1 MGWVALDD
9 GFFANPKIL
18 QAGHAAAGLYAMGLS
33 YCGKYLTDGFIPSA
47 WLIGTPKKLVTQLV
61 DVGLWDQV
69 EGGYFFPDY
78 EEYNPSREKVEER
91 RQAASNAAS
100 SRWRKP
106 QSDAKGNANRN
117 AKGIAQRITPTH
129 AKRNASSNAIPSPIQ
144 TPTTRG
150 LFVSKGSS
158 GDALERLPESHRRE
172 LDKILERVKDDDA
185 GTPGVLASYAAQLPL
200 AGVAKVRETIEAGNK
215 RVGAG
220 YAVRALQSEIQERA
234 AAAA

>member
-18 QAGHAAAGLYAMGLS
+18 AAGHAAAGLYAMGLS
-33 YCGKYLTDGFIPSA
+33 YCGKYLTDGFIPRA
-47 WLIGTPKKLVTQLV
+47 WLIGTPKKLAAQLV
-61 DVGLWDQV
+61 ETGLWEEVD
-69 EGGYFFPDY
+69 GGYFFPDY

-100 SRWRKP
+100 TRWRKP
-106 QSDAKGNANRN
+106 QTDARGNANRN

-158 GDALERLPESHRRE
+158 GDALKRLPESHRRE
-172 LDKILERVKDDDA
+172 LEKILERVQDEDVSTAD
-185 GTPGVLASYAAQLPL
+185 VLASYAAHLPL

-220 YAVRALQSEIQERA
+220 YVVRALQSEIKERGEVA
-234 AAAA
+234 A